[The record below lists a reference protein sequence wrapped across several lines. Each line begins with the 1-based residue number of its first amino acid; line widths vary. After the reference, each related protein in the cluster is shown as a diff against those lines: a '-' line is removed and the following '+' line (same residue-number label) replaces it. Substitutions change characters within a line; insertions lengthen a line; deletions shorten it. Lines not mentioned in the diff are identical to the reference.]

1 MMSLSRCVLMLFLLP
16 VLSGCAG
23 VKVSTIDAEKYMEQR
38 RGDVLTSGKLS
49 GYTKTSLQVLGMDA
63 EACAKDGEPCRRS
76 LAVTQGLDKE
86 KKLSALSEL
95 WLQEAIA
102 QERRH
107 HAYTAALQAY
117 LETARHAYAYLFL
130 SERPMS
136 GRTLEER
143 PTQVRDYY
151 NFAVQQAVML
161 LFRSAKDNDGKPPAS
176 RDDVV
181 REWSV
186 TFDQRENPLPLSG
199 AQPTEILPASTLAFD
214 GIRNQYRR
222 DGLGAEM
229 VAVMPKGKSNA
240 PWIEMR
246 YPALTVILDFPGET
260 MERILDRKE
269 TVLHVYDPF
278 RTERVTLRGISVP
291 LAGNFTSGYGLWL
304 ARSFFARQSLG
315 TLIGKGN
322 MLKRP
327 HVFLTQPYQPDKK
340 TIIMIHGLASSPEAW
355 INVAN
360 EIMGDE
366 ELARSCQIWQIYY
379 PTSFPLAVSNFEIRK
394 ALSQTIA
401 AFDPKGEDVATRD
414 MLIVGHSMG
423 GVLARLMVSSS
434 GNTLWD
440 ALAKKRGLKGERQHK
455 ARKQFHDYLFFEP
468 VPQIG
473 RAIFIAAP
481 HRGTP
486 FADNSLARFAARLV
500 TLPVHLIKDVIQPAL
515 TLLSPDQV
523 SQSVHSFNGIAN
535 LSAHNAF
542 IQASAALPIAS
553 GVPFHSIIGNNT
565 PGVPLEKSDD
575 GIVPYS
581 SAHLEGAAS
590 EKVIASGHSVQ
601 DTPQGI
607 LELRRIIH
615 VHLREHADRVARSSR
630 NE

>member
-1 MMSLSRCVLMLFLLP
+1 MMSLSHWAPALLLLL

-49 GYTKTSLQVLGMDA
+49 GYTKTSLQVLGIDA
-63 EACAKDGEPCRRS
+63 EACAKDGEPCRRL
-76 LAVTQGLDKE
+76 LAVTQGLDNE

-136 GRTLEER
+136 ERMLEER

-161 LFRSAKDNDGKPPAS
+161 LFRSAKDNEGTHPAP
-176 RDDVV
+176 RDDIA

-186 TFDQRENPLPLSG
+186 TFDQRESPLPLSG
-199 AQPTEILPASTLAFD
+199 AQPTEILPASSLAFD

-229 VAVMPKGKSNA
+229 VAVMPKGERNV
-240 PWIEMR
+240 PWAEMR

-260 MERILDRKE
+260 MERVLARKE

-278 RTERVTLRGISVP
+278 RTERVTLRGIPVP

-327 HVFLTQPYQPDKK
+327 RVYLMQPYQPDKK
-340 TIIMIHGLASSPEAW
+340 TIIMVHGLASSPEAW

-401 AFDPKGEDVATRD
+401 AFDPNGEDTATHD

-423 GVLARLMVSSS
+423 GILARLMVSSS
-434 GNTLWD
+434 GNKLWD
-440 ALAKKRGLKGERQHK
+440 ALAEKRGLKGDRRHKVKER
-455 ARKQFHDYLFFEP
+455 FHDYLFFEP

-486 FADNSLARFAARLV
+486 FADNSLARLAAGLV
-500 TLPVHLIKDVIQPAL
+500 TLPVHLIRDVIQPAL
-515 TLLSPDQV
+515 ALLTPEQASRP
-523 SQSVHSFNGIAN
+523 VHSFNGITN
-535 LSAHNAF
+535 LSTHDAF
-542 IQASAALPIAS
+542 IQASAKLPTAS
-553 GVPFHSIIGNNT
+553 SVPFHSIIGNNT
-565 PGVPLEKSDD
+565 PGVPLEKSND

-581 SAHLEGAAS
+581 SAHLEGASS
-590 EKVIASGHSVQ
+590 EKVIVSGHSVQ
-601 DTPQGI
+601 ETPQGI

-615 VHLREHADRVARSSR
+615 EHLRGHADRAARSSR

>member
-1 MMSLSRCVLMLFLLP
+1 
-16 VLSGCAG
+16 
-23 VKVSTIDAEKYMEQR
+23 
-38 RGDVLTSGKLS
+38 
-49 GYTKTSLQVLGMDA
+49 
-63 EACAKDGEPCRRS
+63 
-76 LAVTQGLDKE
+76 
-86 KKLSALSEL
+86 
-95 WLQEAIA
+95 
-102 QERRH
+102 
-107 HAYTAALQAY
+107 
-117 LETARHAYAYLFL
+117 
-130 SERPMS
+130 
-136 GRTLEER
+136 
-143 PTQVRDYY
+143 VRDYY

-161 LFRSAKDNDGKPPAS
+161 LFRSAKDNEGTHPAP
-176 RDDVV
+176 RDDID

-186 TFDQRENPLPLSG
+186 TFDQRESPLPLSG

-229 VAVMPKGKSNA
+229 VAVMPKGERNV
-240 PWIEMR
+240 PWAEMR

-260 MERILDRKE
+260 MEHVLARKE

-278 RTERVTLRGISVP
+278 RTERVTLRGIPVP

-327 HVFLTQPYQPDKK
+327 RVYLMQPYQPDKK
-340 TIIMIHGLASSPEAW
+340 TIIMVHGLASSPEAW

-366 ELARSCQIWQIYY
+366 KLARSCQIWQIYY

-401 AFDPKGEDVATRD
+401 AFDPNGEDAATHD

-423 GVLARLMVSSS
+423 GILARLMVSSS
-434 GNTLWD
+434 GNKLWD
-440 ALAKKRGLKGERQHK
+440 ALAEKRGLKGDRRHKVKER
-455 ARKQFHDYLFFEP
+455 FHDYLFFEP

-486 FADNSLARFAARLV
+486 FADNSLARLAAGLV
-500 TLPVHLIKDVIQPAL
+500 TLPVHLIRDVIQPAL
-515 TLLSPDQV
+515 ALLTPEQASRP
-523 SQSVHSFNGIAN
+523 VHSFNGITN
-535 LSAHNAF
+535 LSTHDAF
-542 IQASAALPIAS
+542 IQASAKLPIAS
-553 GVPFHSIIGNNT
+553 SVSFHSIIGNNT
-565 PGVPLEKSDD
+565 PGVPLEKSND

-581 SAHLEGAAS
+581 SAHLEGASS
-590 EKVIASGHSVQ
+590 EKVIVSGHSVQ
-601 DTPQGI
+601 ETPQGI

-615 VHLREHADRVARSSR
+615 EHLRGHADRAARSSR